1 MVLRRKRWY
10 SVLSMSFIR
19 KIFLTVGGIL
29 LPCSLS
35 YANDFKDFFESPEKV
50 GITYAIFSGML
61 AREENTYT
69 TNLVM
74 FYGATAI
81 GLYNLIELTGD
92 EYSDDDVY
100 EKNKDLFGAFAVTII
115 ASSLFFDDETES
127 VNIHPFSDGTMVT
140 YNRYLK

>member
-1 MVLRRKRWY
+1 M
-10 SVLSMSFIR
+10 I
-19 KIFLTVGGIL
+19 
-29 LPCSLS
+29 
-35 YANDFKDFFESPEKV
+35 
-50 GITYAIFSGML
+50 
-61 AREENTYT
+61 
-69 TNLVM
+69 
-74 FYGATAI
+74 YGATAI

-140 YNRYLK
+140 YNRYLKWLFKIYYF